1 MYPHTVSPEQMQQRM
16 AALRKANVIRMD
28 RSQLKKD
35 LKAGKV
41 PIFDLLLEPPE
52 RLASMKIIDLILA
65 APKHGRVRANKVL
78 RQCQISTSRELG
90 GLTSRERAEIIS
102 KMH

>member
-1 MYPHTVSPEQMQQRM
+1 MEEEARLFQQRM
-16 AALRKANVIRMD
+16 RALHKANVVRMD

-41 PIFDLLLEPPE
+41 PIVDIFEDPPE
-52 RLASMKIIDLILA
+52 RLASMKVIDLLLS

-78 RQCQISTSRELG
+78 RQCNVSASRELG
-90 GLTSRERAEIIS
+90 NLTSRERSAIVS
-102 KMH
+102 RLL